1 VHSLEL
7 THDVAVDTKDAL
19 DQLSSL
25 PGVSFVA
32 LMDQEGFLMDS
43 AGRLA
48 ADAEAVAAMASC
60 LLETSEGI
68 GRELGHA
75 TLRCTLAEFDDG
87 LVLAMGAAASSRLV
101 IVLHDVAALDAV
113 RRSARDV
120 IAALACTL

>member
-7 THDVAVDTKDAL
+7 TVDTKDGL

-32 LMDQEGFLMDS
+32 LMDPEGFLMNS

-48 ADAEAVAAMASC
+48 ADADAVAAMASC
-60 LLETSEGI
+60 LLETSESI
-68 GRELGHA
+68 GRELGHG
-75 TLRCTLAEFDDG
+75 TLTCTLAEFDDG

>member
-1 VHSLEL
+1 MHSLEL
-7 THDVAVDTKDAL
+7 TVDTKDTL
-19 DQLSSL
+19 EQLSSL

-32 LMDQEGFLMDS
+32 LMDQEGFMIDS
-43 AGRLA
+43 AGRPT

-68 GRELGHA
+68 GRELGHGHG

-87 LVLAMGAAASSRLV
+87 LVLAMGATAPFRLV
-101 IVLHDVAALDAV
+101 AVLRDVAALDAV